1 MVDLGELG
9 SQEGLGTLL
18 QVHGRTEVEAGGA
31 DELDRDGPLVEL
43 RDEVGAEAGVADRSR
58 QGGKRRGRDGGGPM
72 GEAPFE
78 HHRET

>member
-43 RDEVGAEAGVADRSR
+43 RDEVGAEAGVADHGR
-58 QGGKRRGRDGGGPM
+58 QGGARRGRDGGGPM